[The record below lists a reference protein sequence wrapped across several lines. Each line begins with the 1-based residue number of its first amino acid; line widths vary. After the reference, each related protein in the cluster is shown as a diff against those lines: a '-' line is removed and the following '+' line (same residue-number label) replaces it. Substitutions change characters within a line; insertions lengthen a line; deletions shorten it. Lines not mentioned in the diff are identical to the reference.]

1 MERDGRGRSVT
12 RPCRDGCPYVI
23 PAMGR
28 CSSTQSV
35 RAVPRILPK
44 TFLYKGTLWT
54 RIEHVIETPM
64 FVDSQMTSMVQLAD
78 LCAYAIRRYLEN
90 PETQPLDSDR
100 DLQEV
105 KRGSRIKEANYV
117 LSGFI
122 PEWLNCR

>member
-1 MERDGRGRSVT
+1 
-12 RPCRDGCPYVI
+12 
-23 PAMGR
+23 
-28 CSSTQSV
+28 
-35 RAVPRILPK
+35 
-44 TFLYKGTLWT
+44 
-54 RIEHVIETPM
+54 M

-117 LSGFI
+117 GFI
-122 PEWLNCR
+122 PEWLHYR